1 MSEAVGDWLDIFD
14 DVVYSLMVFEI
25 VLNGETEEFGLVV
38 LFKECI
44 IYSEFDWL
52 CMFGVKNGVVGF
64 CWVGDEIV
72 IVKVRDKVG
81 EF

>member
-1 MSEAVGDWLDIFD
+1 MSEAVGDWLDVFD
-14 DVVYSLMVFEI
+14 DVVYSLVVFEI

-44 IYSEFDWL
+44 VCSEVDWL
-52 CMFGVKNGVVGF
+52 CMFGVKDGVVGF

-72 IVKVRDKVG
+72 IVKVRDQIG